1 MSVHRGL
8 RALAAL
14 VVLSVLPA
22 GTAVASTAVAGS
34 AVAGTAV
41 AGTAVAGTAVAG
53 TIASGGALGT
63 VFIQTAPA
71 LGGVRLLV
79 GSSTVTTRPN
89 GSAMVTVADINR
101 IAARVSL
108 ASSMLNSRTKLSLAY
123 VKAAPHVTK
132 YQWKRVTDGVWVR
145 TAAVPESHLTIGLD
159 VSSKV
164 TLRISKGTSGVA
176 PSQVHAVRLHSVT
189 GQTMLVDP
197 QRTPTISLL
206 SRKTRLV
213 GGVLTP
219 QVITWSVDSLSAT
232 PAVAITTARAKF
244 DPLFSSVWPL
254 LLRPVRGTVLVDT
267 VPATP
272 GVSFLLDGA
281 TFTTNAHG
289 QGTSSV
295 ADLNG
300 VELRLRT
307 STAQATRATVSILRV
322 TRLTPTAPFQRHLVA
337 ALAVSRPV
345 SLSFTDSA
353 GRAVSAQRIAE
364 VQLSGGGSTVTVSG
378 AQLQDPISV
387 LSNRAKLVDGT
398 WEAQQ
403 VTYSVARVTVE
414 GSDAVFTGQ
423 QRFNPNAASNWPIS
437 VSVFDVSVTVRDV
450 LFGSRVTSAAEV
462 TRPDGLQYGVQ
473 LGGDGPTLL
482 PSLVRGEYTFTTQAA
497 VLGASSKILVSK
509 SSDAELR
516 VLTLPDLLVLVLL
529 MLGMS
534 VSVVMIG
541 RRRIRGSSSRRAA
554 KDL

>member
-14 VVLSVLPA
+14 VVMSILLA
-22 GTAVASTAVAGS
+22 GTAVASTIAFG
-34 AVAGTAV
+34 GT
-41 AGTAVAGTAVAG
+41 
-53 TIASGGALGT
+53 LGT

-89 GSAMVTVADINR
+89 GSAMVAVADINR

-108 ASSMLNSRTKLSLAY
+108 ASSVLDSRTKLSLAY
-123 VKAAPHVTK
+123 VKAAPHTTK
-132 YQWKRVTDGVWVR
+132 YQWTRVTDGVLVR

-159 VSSKV
+159 MSSKV
-164 TLRISKGTSGVA
+164 TLRISAGTTGVA

-213 GGVLTP
+213 AGVVTQ
-219 QVITWSVDSLSAT
+219 QVITWSVDSLSAA
-232 PAVAITTARAKF
+232 PGVSITTARAKF
-244 DPLFSSVWPL
+244 DPFSSAVWPL
-254 LLRPVRGTVLVDT
+254 ILRPVHGTVVVDT

-289 QGTSSV
+289 QGTSPV

-300 VELRLRT
+300 VDLRLRT
-307 STAQATRATVSILRV
+307 STAQATRATVSVLRV
-322 TRLTPTAPFQRHLVA
+322 TRLTPAAPFQRHLVA

-378 AQLQDPISV
+378 AQLQEPVSV
-387 LSNRAKLVDGT
+387 LANRAELVEGT
-398 WEAQQ
+398 WKAQQ

-414 GSDAVFTGQ
+414 GSDAAFAGQ
-423 QRFNPNAASNWPIS
+423 QRFDPNAASHWPIS
-437 VSVFDVSVTVRDV
+437 VSVFDVSVTVRDM
-450 LFGSRVTSAAEV
+450 LFGRRVTSAAEV
-462 TRPDGLQYGVQ
+462 TRPDGVQYAVQ
-473 LGGDGPTLL
+473 LGGEGPTLL
-482 PSLVRGEYTFTTQAA
+482 PSLVRGDYTLTTQAA

-509 SSDAELR
+509 NFDAELR
-516 VLTLPDLLVLVLL
+516 VLTLPDLLVLLLL
-529 MLGMS
+529 MLDTS
-534 VSVVMIG
+534 VLFVMIG
-541 RRRIRGSSSRRAA
+541 RRRIRGSNSHWAA
-554 KDL
+554 MNL